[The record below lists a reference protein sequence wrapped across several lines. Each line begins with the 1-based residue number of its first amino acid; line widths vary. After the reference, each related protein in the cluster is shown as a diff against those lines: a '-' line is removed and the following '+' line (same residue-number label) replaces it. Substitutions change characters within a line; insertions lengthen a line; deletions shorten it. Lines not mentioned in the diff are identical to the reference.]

1 LGLNGCAG
9 GRKGDPDTPIGKE
22 FKQQEREYLSRW
34 KEIVHRVV
42 WDYCDRHS
50 LRRPNRCTT
59 VQPRRHQV
67 AAHQRLSRL
76 APAHKP
82 IRYIRRITFA
92 KNDPVALACLDYGYS
107 VVPAQATDKDENGN
121 LLNDPFDP
129 RCTEWLVELPV
140 EVEWANL
147 PGAGQIEIEQFSAL
161 AQFDFYMQVQ
171 KYYTTHNTSA
181 TIELREDEV
190 EALGSRIY
198 EAIRDDEGYISAA
211 LLARFDAPFPRLPF
225 EKIDKP
231 TYERLVAE
239 VKKRR
244 RTDNFFAA
252 LARYDRN
259 LTLAAE
265 GPAGCDAL
273 GCLLPDSAPQS

>member
-1 LGLNGCAG
+1 
-9 GRKGDPDTPIGKE
+9 
-22 FKQQEREYLSRW
+22 
-34 KEIVHRVV
+34 
-42 WDYCDRHS
+42 
-50 LRRPNRCTT
+50 
-59 VQPRRHQV
+59 
-67 AAHQRLSRL
+67 
-76 APAHKP
+76 
-82 IRYIRRITFA
+82 
-92 KNDPVALACLDYGYS
+92 VALACLDYGYS
-107 VVPAQATDKDENGN
+107 VVPAQSDKDEHGN

-147 PGAGQIEIEQFSAL
+147 PGAEEIEVERFSAL

-181 TIELREDEV
+181 TIELREDEI

-225 EKIDKP
+225 EKIDKA
-231 TYERLVAE
+231 TYERLMAE
-239 VKKRR
+239 VKQRR
-244 RTDNFFAA
+244 KTDNFYEA

-259 LTLAAE
+259 LALTAE

-273 GCLLPDSAPQS
+273 GCLMPEASPRGENPSR

>member
-1 LGLNGCAG
+1 
-9 GRKGDPDTPIGKE
+9 
-22 FKQQEREYLSRW
+22 
-34 KEIVHRVV
+34 
-42 WDYCDRHS
+42 
-50 LRRPNRCTT
+50 
-59 VQPRRHQV
+59 
-67 AAHQRLSRL
+67 
-76 APAHKP
+76 
-82 IRYIRRITFA
+82 
-92 KNDPVALACLDYGYS
+92 
-107 VVPAQATDKDENGN
+107 
-121 LLNDPFDP
+121 
-129 RCTEWLVELPV
+129 VELPV

-239 VKKRR
+239 VKQRR

-252 LARYDRN
+252 LARHDRN
-259 LTLAAE
+259 LTLTAE